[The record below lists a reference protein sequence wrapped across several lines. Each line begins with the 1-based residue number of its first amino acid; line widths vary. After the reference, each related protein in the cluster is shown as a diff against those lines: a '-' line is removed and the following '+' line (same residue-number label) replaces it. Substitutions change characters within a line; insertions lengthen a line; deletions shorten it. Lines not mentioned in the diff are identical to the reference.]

1 MDFIVPLSFP
11 PTPLDLTRKSGK
23 VFVKCLIRKKAI
35 LLTPEEWVRQHIIA
49 HLIKDL
55 NYPETLI
62 GVEKSIQYNGLTKR
76 WDIVVFNSDFKP
88 HLLVECK
95 APSIKLNEDTLKQVL
110 SYQNQLNCELIVI
123 SNGLETF
130 VWKFDEKKLKFE
142 ELTGIPK
149 KSK

>member
-23 VFVKCLIRKKAI
+23 VFVKCLIRSKEI

-49 HLIKDL
+49 HLINDL
-55 NYPETLI
+55 NYPQTLI

-76 WDIVVFNSDFKP
+76 WDIVVFDSDFKP

-110 SYQNQLNCELIVI
+110 SYQHQLNCELIVI
-123 SNGLETF
+123 SNGLETHT
-130 VWKFDEKKLKFE
+130 WQLNKEKQSLV
-142 ELTGIPK
+142 ELDGIPCR
-149 KSK
+149 